1 MSGKNKKEPRIEYGS
16 VNIDLSHLEAH
27 EVKIRISTMID
38 EDVLLQLKKIAKE
51 KGTKYQTLLN
61 NVLRA
66 FVENPISTPKNK
78 GTKLED
84 TVRRIVKDELRKRAS
99 NE

>member
-1 MSGKNKKEPRIEYGS
+1 MSGSSKKNRIEFGS
-16 VNIDLSHLEAH
+16 VDIDLSHLEAH

-38 EDVLLQLKKIAKE
+38 EDVLIQLKSIAKQ

-66 FVENPISTPKNK
+66 FVESPFFSKNK
-78 GTKLED
+78 GPKLED
-84 TVRRIVKDELRKRAS
+84 TVRRIVKDELRKKAS

>member
-1 MSGKNKKEPRIEYGS
+1 MSGRNKKDKIEFGS
-16 VNIDLSHLEAH
+16 VDTDLSHLETH

-38 EDVLLQLKKIAKE
+38 EDVLIQLKSIAQQ

-61 NVLRA
+61 SVLRA
-66 FVENPISTPKNK
+66 YVQSRFSSKNK
-78 GTKLED
+78 APKLEE
-84 TVRRIVKDELRKRAS
+84 TVRRIVKDELRKKAS